1 MSSHVPSRYLAAAA
15 MLLIAACGSVGPG
28 ASPSPP
34 TAAIAAWE
42 NFPANQVPRPI
53 VLLGTY
59 SPGQGFDS
67 GDAKVAEMCGKVAP
81 SISMP
86 FGVPDQATATWADGA
101 SLKSPAISAAEAL
114 AALKS
119 LSDGSQSMCS
129 TVAPLSVTALRFGV
143 AGFQTDRGTVQ
154 MSAWLFKA
162 TGARAELISPAFP
175 RSAFWGKG
183 ITARSGNGGAT
194 VSADG
199 KSLTFFFTGSR
210 EGTGPCEAMYRG
222 VVAESKSAVAIAA
235 EPIPDEQTGRGSA
248 CTLEGYRRSVTV
260 TIGSPLG
267 GRVVVDA
274 RGSVVPVCP
283 EAART
288 GC

>member
-1 MSSHVPSRYLAAAA
+1 MPGRLLLVAAA
-15 MLLIAACGSVGPG
+15 LLLLAACGSVGPG
-28 ASPSPP
+28 AQPSPP
-34 TAAIAAWE
+34 TAALAAWE

-67 GDAKVAEMCGKVAP
+67 GDVKVAEMCGKVAP

-86 FGVPDQATATWADGA
+86 SGVPDLATATWADGTT
-101 SLKSPAISAAEAL
+101 LKSPAISAADAL
-114 AALKS
+114 AALKR

-129 TVAPLSVTALRFGV
+129 NVAPLSVTAVRFGV
-143 AGFQTDRGTVQ
+143 AGFQTDRGTAQ

-175 RSAFWGKG
+175 RSAFWGNG
-183 ITARSGNGGAT
+183 ITTRSGNGGAT
-194 VSADG
+194 VSVDG
-199 KSLTFFFTGSR
+199 RSLTFFFTGSR
-210 EGTGPCEAMYRG
+210 EGTGPCESMYRG
-222 VVAESKSAVAIAA
+222 MVSESGTAIAIA
-235 EPIPDEQTGRGSA
+235 PEPIPHEQAGGGGA
-248 CTLEGYRRSVTV
+248 CTLVGYRRSVTV
-260 TIGSPLG
+260 SLASPLG

-274 RGSVVPVCP
+274 RGSAVPVCP
-283 EAART
+283 EAARA